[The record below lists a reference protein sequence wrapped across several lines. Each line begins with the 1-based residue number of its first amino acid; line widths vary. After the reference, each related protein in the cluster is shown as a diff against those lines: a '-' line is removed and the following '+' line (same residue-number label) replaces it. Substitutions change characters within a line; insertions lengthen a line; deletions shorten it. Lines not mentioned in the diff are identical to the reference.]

1 MEGIVATDDV
11 MGGEPRLEGRR
22 VSVRQ
27 IAELTI
33 DGGLAPADVADQ
45 LDLSLAE
52 FHLAMAYY
60 YANPDE
66 MAAVRERH
74 QTLMAKAREQALD
87 PPETTTR

>member
-1 MEGIVATDDV
+1 MA
-11 MGGEPRLEGRR
+11 GRR

-27 IAELTI
+27 IATLVI
-33 DGGLAPADVADQ
+33 DGGLAPVEVADQ

-52 FHLAMAYY
+52 VHLALAYY

-66 MAAVRERH
+66 LADVLDRHEERMAEAR
-74 QTLMAKAREQALD
+74 TKAID